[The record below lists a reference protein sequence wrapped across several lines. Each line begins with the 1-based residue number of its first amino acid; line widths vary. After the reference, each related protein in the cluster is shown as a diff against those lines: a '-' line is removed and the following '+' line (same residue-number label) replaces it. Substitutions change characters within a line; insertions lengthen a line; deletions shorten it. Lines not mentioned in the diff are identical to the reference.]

1 MDAQLIAFTGVAAGM
16 VAMPGADFTVVVR
29 NALVSR
35 RAGVACAL
43 GVAGGLLL
51 HTALAVAG
59 VAAVLTAV
67 PALFRTLQFLGGV
80 YVLYL
85 GVRTLDGLRRQR
97 GREPAR
103 RRDRERARE
112 RPAVRGGTPSG
123 GTVLSG
129 AACGGTVS
137 SGAACGGTVSSGAA
151 CGGTVSSGAACGG
164 TVSGEAAF
172 GVPGDG
178 SRPLRQG
185 FVTNALNPK
194 APITFLSLLPQFVP
208 AGSPAMPRT
217 LVLALIVVALA
228 LVWFPVVALLVDRL
242 GRWLRG
248 PRAARAVEGVTGSA
262 LTVLGLVLLLE
273 PLTA

>member
-1 MDAQLIAFTGVAAGM
+1 MDAQLLAFTGVAAGM

-43 GVAGGLLL
+43 GIAGGLLL

-67 PALFRTLQFLGGV
+67 PALFRTLQLLGGA

-85 GVRTLDGLRRQR
+85 GLRTVRAL
-97 GREPAR
+97 GRP
-103 RRDRERARE
+103 
-112 RPAVRGGTPSG
+112 RPADGTGP
-123 GTVLSG
+123 GTVTASASADDGKGSGKEAHG
-129 AACGGTVS
+129 AAVPAGT
-137 SGAACGGTVSSGAA
+137 GTAA
-151 CGGTVSSGAACGG
+151 
-164 TVSGEAAF
+164 
-172 GVPGDG
+172 
-178 SRPLRQG
+178 RPLRQG

-217 LVLALIVVALA
+217 LLLALIVVVLA
-228 LVWFPVVALLVDRL
+228 LVWFPAVALLVDRL
-242 GRWLRG
+242 GRWLRR
-248 PRAARAVEGVTGSA
+248 PRAARAVEAVTGGA

-273 PLTA
+273 PLRG

>member
-1 MDAQLIAFTGVAAGM
+1 MPGAGRLVRMDAQLIAFTGVAAGM

-67 PALFRTLQFLGGV
+67 PALFRTLQLLGGA

-85 GVRTLDGLRRQR
+85 GVRTLRRLR
-97 GREPAR
+97 A
-103 RRDRERARE
+103 
-112 RPAVRGGTPSG
+112 AV
-123 GTVLSG
+123 SG
-129 AACGGTVS
+129 AGEPDEAA
-137 SGAACGGTVSSGAA
+137 SGA
-151 CGGTVSSGAACGG
+151 
-164 TVSGEAAF
+164 
-172 GVPGDG
+172 
-178 SRPLRQG
+178 RPLRQG

-208 AGSPAMPRT
+208 AGSPALPRT
-217 LVLALIVVALA
+217 LLLALIVVALA
-228 LVWFPVVALLVDRL
+228 LVWFPAVALLVDRL
-242 GRWLRG
+242 GRWLRR
-248 PRAARAVEGVTGSA
+248 PRAARAVQAVTGSA
-262 LTVLGLVLLLE
+262 LTILGAVLLTESLH
-273 PLTA
+273 A

>member
-1 MDAQLIAFTGVAAGM
+1 MDGQLIAFTGVAAGM

-29 NALVSR
+29 NALTSR

-67 PALFRTLQFLGGV
+67 PALFRTLQLLGGA

-85 GVRTLDGLRRQR
+85 GTRTLGGLRPR
-97 GREPAR
+97 R
-103 RRDRERARE
+103 RRDREPGEDRE
-112 RPAVRGGTPSG
+112 REPGPERRPAVPGGKPTGGPASG
-123 GTVLSG
+123 DPGS
-129 AACGGTVS
+129 
-137 SGAACGGTVSSGAA
+137 
-151 CGGTVSSGAACGG
+151 
-164 TVSGEAAF
+164 

-228 LVWFPVVALLVDRL
+228 LVWFPAVALLVDRL
-242 GRWLRG
+242 GRWLRR
-248 PRAARAVEGVTGSA
+248 PRAARAVEAVTGTA